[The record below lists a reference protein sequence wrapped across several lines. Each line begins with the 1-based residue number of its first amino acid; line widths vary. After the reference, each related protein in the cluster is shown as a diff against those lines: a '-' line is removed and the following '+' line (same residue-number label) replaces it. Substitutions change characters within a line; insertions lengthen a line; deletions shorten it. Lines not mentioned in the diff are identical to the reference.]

1 MQKQDLE
8 QFHAW
13 FDGYVSTFYGDDEY
27 INTNLKLKEEH
38 SRLVC
43 EQARY
48 LADELKL
55 SENQS
60 LLAETIAIFHD
71 VGRFEQFVK
80 YKTYNDPRS
89 INHNELAIEVLE
101 KNKVLDVLDRRET
114 EIVNTAIK
122 LHNVKELPA
131 NLDDRISLQAKLIR
145 DADKIDIYRVVIED
159 EEGFKLHGE
168 NFLREMEFPNEP
180 HCTPEIVEAV
190 MTQQRID
197 YSRLRTQND
206 FRLLQLSW
214 VFDVNF
220 VQTLKRIK
228 DTGLL
233 DRILA
238 IMPQIP
244 ELAKTGKYVL
254 DYVDRRISE
263 SK

>member
-8 QFHAW
+8 QFHVW

-27 INTNLKLKEEH
+27 VNTNLKLKEEH

-89 INHNELAIEVLE
+89 VNHSELAIEVLE
-101 KNKVLDVLDRRET
+101 KNKVLNVLDAGET
-114 EIVNTAIK
+114 EIVKTAIK

-131 NLDDRISLQAKLIR
+131 DLDDRISLQAKLIR
-145 DADKIDIYRVVIED
+145 DADKIDIYRVIIED
-159 EEGFKLHGE
+159 EEGFKAQGE
-168 NFLREMEFPNEP
+168 KFLREMEFPSEP
-180 HCTPEIVEAV
+180 YCTPEIIEAV
-190 MTQQRID
+190 MTQQRIG

-214 VFDVNF
+214 VFDMNF
-220 VQTLKRIK
+220 VPTLQRIK

-233 DRILA
+233 ERLLGL
-238 IMPQIP
+238 MPQIP
-244 ELAKTGKYVL
+244 EIAKAGKYVL
-254 DYVDRRISE
+254 DYIEKRINE
-263 SK
+263 NK

>member
-1 MQKQDLE
+1 MLKQDLE

-13 FDGYVSTFYGDDEY
+13 FDGYVSTFYGGDEY
-27 INTNLKLKEEH
+27 VNTNLKLKEEH

-48 LADELKL
+48 LADELNL
-55 SENQS
+55 NENQR
-60 LLAETIAIFHD
+60 LLAETIALFHD

-89 INHNELAIEVLE
+89 VNHSELAIEVLE
-101 KNKVLDVLDRRET
+101 KNKVLDVLDATET
-114 EIVNTAIK
+114 EIVNMAIK

-131 NLDDRISLQAKLIR
+131 NLEDRISLQAKLIR
-145 DADKIDIYRVVIED
+145 DADKIDIYRVARED
-159 EEGFKLHGE
+159 EEGFETHGE

-197 YSRLRTQND
+197 YSQLQTQND

-220 VQTLKRIK
+220 IPTLQRIK
-228 DTGLL
+228 DAGLL
-233 DRILA
+233 ERLLNL
-238 IMPQIP
+238 MPQIP
-244 ELAKTGKYVL
+244 EIAKAGKYAL
-254 DYVDRRISE
+254 DYVDQRINE
-263 SK
+263 NK